1 MKIEMMKLS
10 AIAQPSKKPVWLMF
24 ILISLILESV
34 ALVFQYVL
42 DYPPCVV
49 CIQIRL
55 LLASFFIFACIG
67 LLLRTYMTSRIVSL
81 LALLGICAISIERS
95 WMLLGT
101 ERGFIFGSCGFDLG
115 LPAWLALDEWL
126 PFLFKVHTTCG
137 YTPDVAFGFTM
148 AEVLLVFFSAMAVFI
163 LFLMLLVAK
172 PAES

>member
-1 MKIEMMKLS
+1 MKIKMMKLS
-10 AIAQPSKKPVWLMF
+10 AIARASKKPVWLMF
-24 ILISLILESV
+24 MLISLILESV
-34 ALVFQYVL
+34 ALVYQYAF

-49 CIQIRL
+49 CIHIRL
-55 LLASFFIFACIG
+55 LLAGFFIFACLG
-67 LLLRTYMTSRIVSL
+67 LCLRSYISLRFASL
-81 LALLGICAISIERS
+81 LALLGICAVSIERS

-101 ERGFIFGSCGFDLG
+101 ERGFIFASCGFDLG